1 MEAVDNPK
9 VKRTKNKKPELKT
22 QTTNVVWFGLVLD
35 MCGMRCLVLIV
46 LRDYVLLVVQALEK
60 VVLGCIFMVSSF
72 EIYGKLD

>member
-1 MEAVDNPK
+1 
-9 VKRTKNKKPELKT
+9 
-22 QTTNVVWFGLVLD
+22 